1 MSARIASIFL
11 ACISMPVVLA
21 QTPSIRERDGALNG
35 ASFASGQP
43 VALGSLVSIFGTD
56 FTSQMSLADSIPL
69 STSLGGVSVT
79 FNNVAAPMVGVFPQ
93 GANNPAQIN
102 AQVPWNALPDG
113 VDSGSVNVVVTR
125 NGVSSPPRSIQVAR
139 AGPGIF
145 STQFGVGQAIA
156 INLNGSLAAATGAI
170 PGLATEPAKIGS
182 TFLILATG
190 VGPVDSAIANGAAS
204 IDKLRRTA
212 TLPVVLIGGV
222 SARVDFAGLTPEF
235 PGVYQL
241 NVVVPDGVTPG
252 NAVPLQLRTG
262 GITTTDQ
269 VTMAVIR

>member
-21 QTPSIRERDGALNG
+21 QTPSVAEGGALNG
-35 ASFASGQP
+35 ASFARGQA
-43 VALGSLVSIFGTD
+43 VAPGSLVSIFGTD
-56 FTSQMSLADSIPL
+56 FASQTAMADSIPL

-93 GANNPAQIN
+93 AANNPAQIN

-125 NGVSSPPRSIQVAR
+125 NGVSSSPRAIQVAR
-139 AGPGIF
+139 VAPGIF

-170 PGLATEPAKIGS
+170 PGLATEPARIGG

-190 VGPVDSAIANGAAS
+190 LGPVDPPVASGAAAGAT
-204 IDKLRRTA
+204 LRRAA

-222 SARVDFAGLTPEF
+222 AARVDFAGLTPEF

>member
-1 MSARIASIFL
+1 
-11 ACISMPVVLA
+11 MPVVLA
-21 QTPSIRERDGALNG
+21 QTPSIRERDSALNG

-79 FNNVAAPMVGVFPQ
+79 FGNVAAPMVGVFPQ

-113 VDSGSVNVVVTR
+113 VNSGSVNVVVTR
-125 NGVSSPPRSIQVAR
+125 NGVSSPPRSVQVAR
-139 AGPGIF
+139 VGPGIF
-145 STQFGVGQAIA
+145 SAQFGVGQAIA

-170 PGLATEPAKIGS
+170 PGLSTEPAKIGS

-204 IDKLRRTA
+204 IDKLRRTT
-212 TLPVVLIGGV
+212 TLPEVLIGGV

-252 NAVPLQLRTG
+252 NALPLQLRIG